1 MAAVKCLCVH
11 GSCKPNTTQCA
22 GACDKGWHGAT
33 CHLPDDPE
41 FYRKNAKSV
50 DEESDSDSDEY
61 EADIFAFKAEKI
73 RDDMSGNY
81 FNEADNDE
89 DYDYK
94 AQLKETTKDD
104 K

>member
-1 MAAVKCLCVH
+1 M
-11 GSCKPNTTQCA
+11 
-22 GACDKGWHGAT
+22 
-33 CHLPDDPE
+33 
-41 FYRKNAKSV
+41 
-50 DEESDSDSDEY
+50 DEESESDSDEY

-94 AQLKETTKDD
+94 AQLKEATKDD